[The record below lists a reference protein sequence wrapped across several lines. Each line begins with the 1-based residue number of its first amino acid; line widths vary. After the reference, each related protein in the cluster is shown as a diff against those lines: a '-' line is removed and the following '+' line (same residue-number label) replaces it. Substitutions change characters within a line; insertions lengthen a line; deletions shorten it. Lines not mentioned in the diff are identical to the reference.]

1 MVMEDI
7 IGVFESTY
15 LDIKINFENI
25 YSKVYK
31 KLNLR
36 VEQLVKYPAIYNIQ
50 I

>member
-7 IGVFESTY
+7 IGIFESAY

-31 KLNLR
+31 KLNLG
-36 VEQLVKYPAIYNIQ
+36 VE
-50 I
+50 

>member
-7 IGVFESTY
+7 IGIFESTY

-31 KLNLR
+31 KLNLG